1 MFSITQDEKEILEK
15 IKALFGTKHS
25 GGVTTDRSTH
35 VFSVAGREGKQLLI
49 DYIDKFPLKTKKQV
63 AFLK

>member
-25 GGVTTDRSTH
+25 GGVTTDRTTY